1 MEEAISIAQDW
12 KGSFHLFPLFM
23 VEDGGYFFVGTQEKC
38 QTAPIY
44 CKDIPEEVV
53 EREPN
58 YPSLTSMVQ
67 ELVEELRSRS

>member
-1 MEEAISIAQDW
+1 
-12 KGSFHLFPLFM
+12 M
-23 VEDGGYFFVGTQEKC
+23 VEDGGYFFVGTQEKS

-44 CKDIPEEVV
+44 CNDIPEEVV